1 MKQLTMVALCAL
13 LTGPAMAQDKPDKD
27 WHFGD
32 GISDERWSLI
42 NSEYALCDAGLMQSP
57 IDLGAAKAVGKV
69 ALDVNFGLTAGRVA
83 LAEEKVQVD
92 FDQPDYQ
99 NYGMNSGGKGFTL
112 LQVHFHTP
120 SEHAIN
126 GERQPLVAHF
136 VHATEAGE
144 LGVLGVM
151 YEEGAAN
158 GALDR
163 IVRGVDSGNDS
174 IIQLDLTDMLPANLD
189 VYRYMG
195 SLTTPPCSE
204 GVNWHVVAEP
214 ATASAEQIATL
225 RNALGGDTA
234 RSIQPLGNRLLVAPG
249 Y

>member
-1 MKQLTMVALCAL
+1 MMSKFLGAAAACAL
-13 LTGPAMAQDKPDKD
+13 VAGPAMAQDKPGKD

-32 GISDERWSLI
+32 GITDERWSLI

-69 ALDVNFGLTAGRVA
+69 ALDVNFGEGHGTVA
-83 LAEEKVQVD
+83 LGEEKVQVD
-92 FDQPDYQ
+92 FAPGQ
-99 NYGMNSGGKGFTL
+99 GMNSGGKLFNL
-112 LQVHFHTP
+112 IQVHFHTP

-126 GERQPLVAHF
+126 GVRQPLVAHF
-136 VHATEAGE
+136 VHATDAGE
-144 LGVLGVM
+144 LGVLGVL
-151 YEEGAAN
+151 YTEGEAN
-158 GALDR
+158 AEMQKIVDGVVAGNGTDVHLDA
-163 IVRGVDSGNDS
+163 SG
-174 IIQLDLTDMLPANLD
+174 MLPDDLD

-214 ATASAEQIATL
+214 ATASAAQIAAM
-225 RNALGGDTA
+225 RGALGGDTA